1 MKSRKTM
8 INVYNDIKENIDLI
22 VKRKKLLFIH
32 FKTLCLASLG
42 LIFSILVDPVK
53 ADVSGDPSVEIKKD
67 IKKIT
72 RESTNIA
79 DDDLNILPKKP
90 KKTNSP
96 RPKLGSEDKNQPTI
110 LLKGVSFSGNKEYND
125 GKLLNYFKDLI
136 GQKVTFQEINDTVN
150 KIQAKYR
157 NEGFITTQVVI
168 PKQNFNSGYLKI
180 SIIESY
186 IEDIIVSGGNK
197 GTRSYVKY
205 MTKELIPKD
214 NKNKIFKF
222 DELER
227 QLLLIRRTGVAN
239 LTSTLSKGSK
249 KGGSIL
255 TIKLD
260 KIPYSTSIFT
270 NTHLSEKL
278 GDYQVGIR
286 NTFTT
291 KTSKPIKVNSLAKY
305 AFPVEDGL
313 LGGVVSFEKPIAYK
327 GLSLSALYAYT
338 KTETKD
344 LFPDVSG
351 DSINKGD
358 SEYISLS
365 LGYPIILKRNTALN
379 VDIGTSIQN
388 SKSDFYLNGVETNNV
403 STDRIRAARLGI
415 NGRRDLRNSANYFKL
430 EISQGIDGWDNE
442 ISSTEY
448 KSDLNAKANFTKY
461 KLDVVRQQYIPIK
474 KINGL
479 NLEFKA
485 SAQLAEGSLPVPE
498 KLSFGGYEFGKG
510 FRNSHIFGDEGWV
523 SSIKLSKNIRNS
535 IGIVTPYLWYDY
547 GSTSDLEGTKDDYT
561 ASTIGIG
568 VGGKFNKNST
578 YDLSIGFP
586 ATDESNTDE
595 VGSDHKIL
603 GFNLSYSF

>member
-8 INVYNDIKENIDLI
+8 INVYNAIKENIDLI

-32 FKTLCLASLG
+32 FNTLCLASLG

-72 RESTNIA
+72 KERTNI
-79 DDDLNILPKKP
+79 DNSGLNILPKRP
-90 KKTNSP
+90 KAPNSSKN
-96 RPKLGSEDKNQPTI
+96 KLGSKDKNQPTI
-110 LLKGVSFSGNKEYND
+110 LLKGVSLSGNKEYND
-125 GKLLNYFKDLI
+125 VKLLGYFKDLI
-136 GQKVTFQEINDTVN
+136 GKKVTFEEINDTVN
-150 KIQAKYR
+150 KIQAEYR
-157 NEGFITTQVVI
+157 NEGFITTQVLI

-186 IEDIIVSGGNK
+186 LEDIIVLGGNK

-227 QLLLIRRTGVAN
+227 QLLLIRRSGVATLN
-239 LTSTLSKGSK
+239 STLSKGSK

-260 KIPYSTSIFT
+260 KIPFSTSIFT

-313 LGGVVSFEKPIAYK
+313 IGGVISFEKPIANK
-327 GLSLSALYAYT
+327 GLSFSALYAYT

-351 DSINKGD
+351 DSVNKGD

-379 VDIGTSIQN
+379 FDIGTSIQN
-388 SKSDFYLNGVETNNV
+388 SKSDFYLNDVETNNV

-415 NGRRDLRNSANYFKL
+415 NGRRDLRNSANYFKF

-448 KSDLNAKANFTKY
+448 KSDLNAKADFTKY
-461 KLDVVRQQYIPIK
+461 KLDLVRQQYLPIK

-485 SAQLAEGSLPVPE
+485 SAQLAEDSLPVPE
-498 KLSFGGYEFGKG
+498 KLSFGGHEFGKG
-510 FRNSHIFGDEGWV
+510 FKNSHFFGDEGWV
-523 SSIKLSKNIRNS
+523 SSLKISKNFRKGKGVVS
-535 IGIVTPYLWYDY
+535 PYTWYDY
-547 GSTSDLEGTKDDYT
+547 GSTSDLDSSDDDQT
-561 ASTIGIG
+561 ASTLGAG
-568 VGGKFNKNST
+568 LGGKFNKNTT
-578 YDLSIGFP
+578 YDLYVGFP
-586 ATDESNTDE
+586 TTDDSNPDE
-595 VGSDHKIL
+595 VGSEHSIY
-603 GFNLSYSF
+603 GFSLSWSF